1 MLFHFHDKKFPS
13 FTNICTREKQTIF
26 NKKIKI
32 HLRKQL
38 HHILTFKLKSFEKY
52 NRLNI
57 II

>member
-1 MLFHFHDKKFPS
+1 MLFHFNDKKFPS
-13 FTNICTREKQTIF
+13 FTNICTREKQNIF